1 MGVAPTKIKKVIGIA
16 KAYATRVGSG
26 PFPTE
31 LEDETGEKIR
41 EIGHEYG
48 ATTGRKRRCG
58 WIDLPQLK
66 YSIMINGVTD
76 IALTKLDI
84 LNSFDEIEVCTAYEH
99 NDGMITDQLPYDL
112 VNIRVRPKFEKF
124 KGWNSDISGI
134 RKRTELPQN
143 ASDYVEMLEREL
155 KVPFKYISVGPER
168 SSLMVD

>member
-1 MGVAPTKIKKVIGIA
+1 MRQGLAVDHSPLNLRMKLVKNQ
-16 KAYATRVGSG
+16 
-26 PFPTE
+26 
-31 LEDETGEKIR
+31 

-66 YSIMINGVTD
+66 YSIMINGVTE

-99 NDGMITDQLPYDL
+99 NDGRITDQLPYDL

-134 RKRTELPQN
+134 RKEQN
-143 ASDYVEMLEREL
+143 FLLMLLIML
-155 KVPFKYISVGPER
+155 KCLKR
-168 SSLMVD
+168 S